1 MPSSAPYSDVP
12 RLIDARQYSQNRNRL
27 TERNRVGAIAMAHF
41 ADKLHVDKQKI
52 DRVKSAVLLALIG
65 SGLGLCVLGAAVYDI
80 GRVFSVW

>member
-1 MPSSAPYSDVP
+1 MRP
-12 RLIDARQYSQNRNRL
+12 LSQLRKYDRI
-27 TERNRVGAIAMAHF
+27 VGAIAMAHF

-65 SGLGLCVLGAAVYDI
+65 SGLGLRVLGAAVYDI